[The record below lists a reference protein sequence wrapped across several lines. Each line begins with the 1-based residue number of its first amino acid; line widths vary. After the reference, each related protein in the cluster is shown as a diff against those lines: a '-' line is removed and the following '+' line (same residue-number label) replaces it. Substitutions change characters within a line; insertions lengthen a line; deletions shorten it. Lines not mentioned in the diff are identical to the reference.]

1 MNLQCWKCALLIGA
15 TITLVGCATGHFVTL
30 KNGELANAAQ
40 LRVDRLKC
48 EQQAVITYPFVQ
60 VIQRQFLC
68 DELQNCNGKGTSAA
82 PTVIITDGNATK
94 RGNFYASCMA
104 ASGYQ
109 DVFIERP

>member
-1 MNLQCWKCALLIGA
+1 MNLQWWQCALLIGA

-30 KNGELANAAQ
+30 KNGDLADAAQ

-60 VIQRQFLC
+60 VIRVGYLCGEFLK
-68 DELQNCNGKGTSAA
+68 CNGEDTSAA
-82 PTVIITDGNATK
+82 PTVIVTDGNAIK

-104 ASGYQ
+104 AFGYQ

>member
-60 VIQRQFLC
+60 VIGVGYLCGEFLKC
-68 DELQNCNGKGTSAA
+68 GEGTSAV
-82 PTVIITDGNATK
+82 PTVTITDGNATK

-104 ASGYQ
+104 AFGYQ